1 MKTNNTLVVITGESA
16 QGKTP
21 IAKELKR
28 EYGFYVIHTDL
39 FSYKTQD
46 HRLGEDYKEKRDW
59 IKSHIEN
66 LTPTFVVEGVH
77 ACHQSELDLY
87 TKYLGVTKSH
97 AFKIENPNH
106 KAQFEFKHR
115 KALEEDRRKYMD
127 WFDNLMDIEAT
138 VVRSYMELE
147 DILIIRNFI

>member
-1 MKTNNTLVVITGESA
+1 MNRMVVITGESA

-21 IAKELKR
+21 IANELKR
-28 EYGFYVIHTDL
+28 EYGFYVIHTDS
-39 FSYKTQD
+39 FSYETVN

-59 IKSHIEN
+59 IKSHIDK

-77 ACHQSELDLY
+77 ACHQRELDLY

-106 KAQFEFKHR
+106 KAQFDFKHR
-115 KALEEDRRKYMD
+115 KALEEGRKRYID
-127 WFDNLMDIEAT
+127 WFNDLMDIEAT
-138 VVRSYMELE
+138 VVKSYMELE
-147 DILIIRNFI
+147 DILIVRNFI